1 MTQKLMEM
9 LDLPNGDRIIP
20 EVLIAR
26 IDKMNDIYDL
36 VGPLGAAR
44 VNQMVLEE
52 RAQRITTEPSGV
64 YVDDYEVFDY
74 DDN

>member
-1 MTQKLMEM
+1 MEM

-20 EVLIAR
+20 EVLIAC

-52 RAQRITTEPSGV
+52 RAQRVCQDPEGI
-64 YVDDYEVFDY
+64 YYNCDCDDD
-74 DDN
+74 

>member
-20 EVLIAR
+20 EVLIAC

-52 RAQRITTEPSGV
+52 RAQRICQDPEGI
-64 YVDDYEVFDY
+64 YCDCY
-74 DDN
+74 DDDE